1 MDVPYQLYNKDCRE
15 VMPTLKDISAV
26 ITDPPYGVEYRG
38 HDWDKE
44 IPNWLSMAQGVSKC
58 IIFTTGIATLW
69 QYPPADWVGCW
80 HNIAGASRSKLNGF
94 NHWTPILF
102 YGKPVFAI
110 DTFET
115 KFGVTVNEN
124 KGIDHPSPKPL
135 RLMRWLIENS
145 TSPDDVIFDPF
156 MGSGTTG
163 VAALQLGRRFIG
175 CEIDPKYFAIA
186 ESRIQ
191 SAALRPALLHVAQ
204 QSVQRTAN
212 AASQQASFITDGE
225 LPSKARGATRRR

>member
-1 MDVPYQLYNKDCRE
+1 M
-15 VMPTLKDISAV
+15 LKDISAV

-38 HDWDKE
+38 NEWDKE
-44 IPNWLSMAQGVSKC
+44 IPNWLSMAQSVSNC

-145 TSPDDVIFDPF
+145 TNPDDIVFDPF

-163 VAALQLGRRFIG
+163 VAALQLGRRFVG
-175 CEIDPKYFAIA
+175 CEINQKYFAIA

-191 SAALRPALLHVAQ
+191 SAALQPALLHVAQ
-204 QSVQRTAN
+204 QSVQRTGGE
-212 AASQQASFITDGE
+212 SGQQNLFTVGNPP
-225 LPSKARGATRRR
+225 PSKARGATRRR